1 MYRTAT
7 VINVTGTEAL
17 ILFTDLN
24 IQKTAS
30 IMKDVTVAPND
41 TAIVLSQG
49 DLANCMIIG
58 VKER

>member
-24 IQKTAS
+24 IQKKAE
-30 IMKDVTVAPND
+30 IMKEVTVAPGD
-41 TAIVLSQG
+41 TAVVLSQ
-49 DLANCMIIG
+49 DNLINCMIIG
-58 VKER
+58 VKEQ

>member
-41 TAIVLSQG
+41 TAIVLFQG

-58 VKER
+58 VKEQ

>member
-24 IQKTAS
+24 IQKKAE
-30 IMKDVTVAPND
+30 IMKEVTVAPGD

-49 DLANCMIIG
+49 NLTNCMIIG
-58 VKER
+58 VKEQ

>member
-24 IQKTAS
+24 IQKKAE
-30 IMKDVTVAPND
+30 IMKEVTVAPND
-41 TAIVLSQG
+41 TAIVLSQ
-49 DLANCMIIG
+49 DNLTNCMIIG
-58 VKER
+58 VKEQ

>member
-24 IQKTAS
+24 IQKKAE
-30 IMKDVTVAPND
+30 IMKEVTVAPGD
-41 TAIVLSQG
+41 TAIVLSQ
-49 DLANCMIIG
+49 DNLTNCMIIG
-58 VKER
+58 VKEQ

>member
-49 DLANCMIIG
+49 DLANCLIIG

>member
-7 VINVTGTEAL
+7 VIQVTGTKAL

-24 IQKTAS
+24 IQKTAE
-30 IMKDVTVAPND
+30 IMKEITVAPND

-49 DLANCMIIG
+49 DLKNCMIIG
-58 VKER
+58 VKEQ

>member
-24 IQKTAS
+24 IQKKAE
-30 IMKDVTVAPND
+30 IMKEVTVAPND

-49 DLANCMIIG
+49 NLTNCMIIG
-58 VKER
+58 VKEQ

>member
-24 IQKTAS
+24 IQKTAE
-30 IMKDVTVAPND
+30 IMKEVTVAPND
-41 TAIVLSQG
+41 IAIVLTQAN
-49 DLANCMIIG
+49 LTNCMIIG
-58 VKER
+58 VKEQ

>member
-30 IMKDVTVAPND
+30 IMKDVTVTPND

>member
-24 IQKTAS
+24 IQKKAE
-30 IMKDVTVAPND
+30 IMKEVTVAPGD
-41 TAIVLSQG
+41 TAVVLSQ
-49 DLANCMIIG
+49 DNLTNCMIIG
-58 VKER
+58 VKEQ

>member
-30 IMKDVTVAPND
+30 IMKNVTVAPND